1 MNDVAILLESVA
13 VLVVALGVTYL
24 IYRIS
29 QAIDKFKP

>member
-24 IYRIS
+24 VYQI
-29 QAIDKFKP
+29 AHVIDKFKP